1 MNKKNKCIYK
11 NKLNPY
17 SIMKTLK
24 IIPILLVST
33 SLLLFTNCGLKKM
46 IKKQADVTYTVTP
59 NPLEV
64 HGGKMKMEIKGDY
77 PKKYFNKKATIV
89 LTPVLKTPSGETVT
103 LPAINLEGEKV
114 KGGNQVIGYKTGGSF
129 TYTHTLDYK
138 PSYQT
143 CELVATPQAKLK
155 KKEATLN
162 EVKLA
167 EGTNTTSE
175 RVDVAPTLVY
185 KDKAVNGSFFIFADH
200 NYVGP
205 KLLTQTGIIYFEVNR
220 DVLDWNLPLNKEEE
234 NIEGLKKLMNFV
246 SEQPNI
252 ETIEILGWAS
262 PEGELKRNQEL
273 STNRSAT
280 GKKWFE
286 SEYNKCIKEK
296 ARKEN
301 VKEKDIKKELKFEL
315 KDNGEDWD
323 GFIEALG
330 NSNIKD
336 KSQIINVIKSQNDMD
351 QREQQIRNMIA
362 IYDEVDNVILPSL
375 RRAII
380 KVNCMEVK
388 KTDEE
393 IAQLA
398 ANDPE
403 KLSNDELLYAASLT
417 NDKKAQED
425 IYTKATEIYANNY
438 RGYNDLA
445 CIKASEGKLDE
456 AKKLLDKANSLNP
469 NNGEVLNNLGL
480 VALMEG
486 DFEAAKNYFEASQKA
501 GLNQDYNMGVVNMKL
516 GNYSDAANVFKATK
530 CNYNVALNQ
539 VLSKDYTAAKS
550 TVECIQNKEAK
561 EYYLMAIIGARTND
575 ANLLFKNLAKA
586 CEINPDMKKQALK
599 DIEFKNFRDNAAFKD
614 AIK

>member
-103 LPAINLEGEKV
+103 LPPINLEGEKV

-138 PSYQT
+138 PNYQT

-175 RVDVAPTLVY
+175 RVDVAPTLAY

-220 DVLDWNLPLNKEEE
+220 DVLNWNLP
-234 NIEGLKKLMNFV
+234 
-246 SEQPNI
+246 
-252 ETIEILGWAS
+252 
-262 PEGELKRNQEL
+262 
-273 STNRSAT
+273 
-280 GKKWFE
+280 
-286 SEYNKCIKEK
+286 
-296 ARKEN
+296 
-301 VKEKDIKKELKFEL
+301 
-315 KDNGEDWD
+315 
-323 GFIEALG
+323 FIVL
-330 NSNIKD
+330 I
-336 KSQIINVIKSQNDMD
+336 
-351 QREQQIRNMIA
+351 
-362 IYDEVDNVILPSL
+362 
-375 RRAII
+375 
-380 KVNCMEVK
+380 
-388 KTDEE
+388 
-393 IAQLA
+393 
-398 ANDPE
+398 
-403 KLSNDELLYAASLT
+403 
-417 NDKKAQED
+417 
-425 IYTKATEIYANNY
+425 
-438 RGYNDLA
+438 
-445 CIKASEGKLDE
+445 
-456 AKKLLDKANSLNP
+456 NSL
-469 NNGEVLNNLGL
+469 
-480 VALMEG
+480 
-486 DFEAAKNYFEASQKA
+486 
-501 GLNQDYNMGVVNMKL
+501 
-516 GNYSDAANVFKATK
+516 
-530 CNYNVALNQ
+530 
-539 VLSKDYTAAKS
+539 
-550 TVECIQNKEAK
+550 
-561 EYYLMAIIGARTND
+561 
-575 ANLLFKNLAKA
+575 
-586 CEINPDMKKQALK
+586 
-599 DIEFKNFRDNAAFKD
+599 
-614 AIK
+614 